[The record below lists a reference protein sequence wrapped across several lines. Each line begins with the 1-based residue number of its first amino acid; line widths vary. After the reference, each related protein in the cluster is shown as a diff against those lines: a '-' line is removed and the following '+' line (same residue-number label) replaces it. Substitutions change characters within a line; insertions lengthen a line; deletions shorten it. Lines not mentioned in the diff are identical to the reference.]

1 MKGLLRLYPRSWR
14 ERYGREM
21 EVLLEQMPGELGVG
35 LDLVVG
41 AAAAYA
47 VVIRG
52 NRILSAAGAYL
63 HGVCVAVLLQ
73 AIAFVTF
80 ILSAQGSAAS
90 PAVDELGPIRFAVFT
105 RPHLF
110 GGLGALGSAVWTRTA
125 AIEWL
130 LGAAVLAMLIAALAL
145 VLASPRLLKS
155 LR

>member
-21 EVLLEQMPGELGVG
+21 EVLL
-35 LDLVVG
+35 
-41 AAAAYA
+41 A
-47 VVIRG
+47 
-52 NRILSAAGAYL
+52 
-63 HGVCVAVLLQ
+63 
-73 AIAFVTF
+73 
-80 ILSAQGSAAS
+80 AQGSAAS
-90 PAVDELGPIRFAVFT
+90 PAVAELGPIRLAVFT

-130 LGAAVLAMLIAALAL
+130 LGAAVLATLIAALAL